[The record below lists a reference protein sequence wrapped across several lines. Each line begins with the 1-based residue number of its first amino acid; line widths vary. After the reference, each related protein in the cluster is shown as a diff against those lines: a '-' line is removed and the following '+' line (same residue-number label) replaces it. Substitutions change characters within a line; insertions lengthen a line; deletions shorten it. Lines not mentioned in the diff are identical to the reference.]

1 MNLVLAT
8 LTALAT
14 ASVATLEAKIPATDA
29 APSVPP
35 VALADRAADRKPV
48 APALLPETGNP
59 SLAAG
64 GGAAAK
70 PEGKPVM
77 LPDAKPQ
84 TGL

>member
-8 LTALAT
+8 LSALAT

-35 VALADRAADRKPV
+35 VALAEITPDRKPL
-48 APALLPETGNP
+48 APEALPDTGNP
-59 SLAAG
+59 SLAA
-64 GGAAAK
+64 AAGIGSK

-77 LPDAKPQ
+77 LPESKPE
-84 TGL
+84 TYL